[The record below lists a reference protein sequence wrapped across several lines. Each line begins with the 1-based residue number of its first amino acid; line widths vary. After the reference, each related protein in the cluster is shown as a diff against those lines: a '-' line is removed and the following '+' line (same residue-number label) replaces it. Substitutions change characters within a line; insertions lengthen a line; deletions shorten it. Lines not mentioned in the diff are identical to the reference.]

1 MKEFD
6 FFERMY
12 PSQDVMLEL
21 YNEDKKIVDK
31 KIYDIACKYSNTE
44 NKDFEFEFPTEF
56 PGQQYMGSDCLERKL
71 QEFILKMINANNAL
85 EIGTFVGASTINI
98 AKFVSG
104 QVDTIEK
111 YDTFYNIAKRNIEK
125 SEVKNINL
133 INGDAIEILNS
144 NKIGNNYDFIFLD
157 GNKENYKEY
166 FKIVKQKLN
175 RGGVLMLDDAYFMGD
190 ILNIKPVTPK
200 GIGVKKF
207 LDYIKN
213 DKDFITM
220 LLPLQYGIFLAMR
233 VN

>member
-1 MKEFD
+1 
-6 FFERMY
+6 
-12 PSQDVMLEL
+12 MLEL

>member
-1 MKEFD
+1 
-6 FFERMY
+6 MY

-21 YNEDKKIVDK
+21 YNEDK

-111 YDTFYNIAKRNIEK
+111 YDKFYNIAKRNIEK

>member
-1 MKEFD
+1 
-6 FFERMY
+6 
-12 PSQDVMLEL
+12 MLEL

-111 YDTFYNIAKRNIEK
+111 YDKFYNIAKRNIEK

>member
-111 YDTFYNIAKRNIEK
+111 YDKFYNIAKRNIEK

-175 RGGVLMLDDAYFMGD
+175 RGGC
-190 ILNIKPVTPK
+190 
-200 GIGVKKF
+200 
-207 LDYIKN
+207 
-213 DKDFITM
+213 
-220 LLPLQYGIFLAMR
+220 
-233 VN
+233 

>member
-111 YDTFYNIAKRNIEK
+111 YDKFYNIAKRNIEK

-200 GIGVKKF
+200 RHWSKK
-207 LDYIKN
+207 
-213 DKDFITM
+213 
-220 LLPLQYGIFLAMR
+220 IFRLYQK
-233 VN
+233 

>member
-21 YNEDKKIVDK
+21 YNEDK

-111 YDTFYNIAKRNIEK
+111 YDKFYNIAKRNIEK